1 MINHFTSVAHE
12 LDKQKSPWLAFD
24 DLPAGN
30 GTPFTPEL
38 VVLSDE
44 DPARAIQEKKTN
56 YSRWPRFTK
65 RKPQDSYK
73 HPNIMARSL
82 GRLRS
87 SSQVHV
93 ADVEEP
99 ENEQGKGQ
107 NRTPRASTD
116 VSRSGSPKRYPHPFA
131 STATSI
137 SPASSP
143 IAARNADNCFVK
155 QPNENASSP
164 RSRWKPFNIMKSFL
178 NMTRGRSNKPNI
190 ASASANPIP
199 THSHTQTHHDLDLT
213 QLEDNFSNSYPAG
226 IDFSRRTKS
235 VNEMNSVTEG
245 EGDEDALLITYDT
258 EDEEFSDYDDPNP
271 TRLGAGG
278 YGTPL
283 PRHMLQLDTERVGR
297 SPISLVNGGPS
308 GTLASSGEVL
318 SPLRSPGDGS
328 EPVRVFGRYFQH
340 TTGTPGETSRDS
352 YDNSTTQES
361 PVPHSPAHRDGPER
375 QPRQRSMVRNPRQ
388 KFTTEDDADSDS
400 DALEMPLKHKSRF
413 G

>member
-1 MINHFTSVAHE
+1 MAHE

-24 DLPAGN
+24 DEAAGD
-30 GTPFTPEL
+30 GTPYTPDL
-38 VVLSDE
+38 VVLSDD
-44 DPARAIQEKKTN
+44 DPARAIQEKKSN
-56 YSRWPRFTK
+56 YRRWPKFAK

-73 HPNIMARSL
+73 TPNIVARGI

-93 ADVEEP
+93 GDVEEP
-99 ENEQGKGQ
+99 ESEQGKGQ

-116 VSRSGSPKRYPHPFA
+116 VSRSGSLRRNPHPFA

-137 SPASSP
+137 SPTSSP
-143 IAARNADNCFVK
+143 VAARHADNCSVK
-155 QPNENASSP
+155 QPDESASSP

-190 ASASANPIP
+190 ACSSANPIP

-213 QLEDNFSNSYPAG
+213 QLEDNYSNSYPGG
-226 IDFSRRTKS
+226 IDFSRRAKS
-235 VNEMNSVTEG
+235 VNEVNSVTEG
-245 EGDEDALLITYDT
+245 EGEEDALLITYDT
-258 EDEEFSDYDDPNP
+258 EDEEFSDFDDPNP
-271 TRLGAGG
+271 TRFLGAGG

-283 PRHMLQLDTERVGR
+283 PKHMPQLGTERVGR
-297 SPISLVNGGPS
+297 SLISLVNGGPS

-318 SPLRSPGDGS
+318 SPPLCSPGGS

-352 YDNSTTQES
+352 YDDSTTQES
-361 PVPHSPAHRDGPER
+361 PHSPTHRDGPQR
-375 QPRQRSMVRNPRQ
+375 QPRQRSVVRNPRQ

-400 DALEMPLKHKSRF
+400 DALEMPLKHKLRF

>member
-1 MINHFTSVAHE
+1 MI
-12 LDKQKSPWLAFD
+12 KQKSPWLAFD
-24 DLPAGN
+24 DEATGN
-30 GTPFTPEL
+30 GTPYTPDL

-56 YSRWPRFTK
+56 YRRWPRFPK
-65 RKPQDSYK
+65 RKPQDSHKY
-73 HPNIMARSL
+73 PNIVARSF

-93 ADVEEP
+93 DVEEP

-116 VSRSGSPKRYPHPFA
+116 VSRSGSPKRNPHPFA

-137 SPASSP
+137 SPVSSP
-143 IAARNADNCFVK
+143 IAARHVDNCFVK
-155 QPNENASSP
+155 QPDESASSP
-164 RSRWKPFNIMKSFL
+164 RSRWKQPFNIMKSFL

-213 QLEDNFSNSYPAG
+213 PLEDNYSNSYPSG
-226 IDFSRRTKS
+226 IDFSRRAKS
-235 VNEMNSVTEG
+235 VNEVNSVTEG
-245 EGDEDALLITYDT
+245 EGEEDLLLITYDT
-258 EDEEFSDYDDPNP
+258 DDEEFSDFDDPNP
-271 TRLGAGG
+271 TRFLGAGG

-283 PRHMLQLDTERVGR
+283 PRQMPQLETERVGR
-297 SPISLVNGGPS
+297 SLISLVNGGPS

-318 SPLRSPGDGS
+318 SPPLCSPGDGP
-328 EPVRVFGRYFQH
+328 EPVRVFGRYPQH

-361 PVPHSPAHRDGPER
+361 PMPHSLAHRDGPQR

-413 G
+413 V

>member
-1 MINHFTSVAHE
+1 M
-12 LDKQKSPWLAFD
+12 
-24 DLPAGN
+24 
-30 GTPFTPEL
+30 
-38 VVLSDE
+38 
-44 DPARAIQEKKTN
+44 
-56 YSRWPRFTK
+56 
-65 RKPQDSYK
+65 
-73 HPNIMARSL
+73 
-82 GRLRS
+82 
-87 SSQVHV
+87 
-93 ADVEEP
+93 EEP

-116 VSRSGSPKRYPHPFA
+116 VSPSGSPKRDPHPFA

-137 SPASSP
+137 SVASSSA
-143 IAARNADNCFVK
+143 AARHADNCSVK
-155 QPNENASSP
+155 QPDESAPSP

-213 QLEDNFSNSYPAG
+213 QLDDNYSISYPGG
-226 IDFSRRTKS
+226 IDFGRRTKS
-235 VNEMNSVTEG
+235 VGEVNSVTEG
-245 EGDEDALLITYDT
+245 EGEEDALLITYDT
-258 EDEEFSDYDDPNP
+258 EDEEFSDFDDPNP
-271 TRLGAGG
+271 TRFLGAGG

-283 PRHMLQLDTERVGR
+283 PRHFLQLETERVGR
-297 SPISLVNGGPS
+297 SLISLVNGGPS
-308 GTLASSGEVL
+308 GTLASSGEAL
-318 SPLRSPGDGS
+318 SPPLRSPGDGS

-352 YDNSTTQES
+352 YDDSATQES
-361 PVPHSPAHRDGPER
+361 TMPHSPAHRDGPQR

-400 DALEMPLKHKSRF
+400 DALEMHPKHKSRF